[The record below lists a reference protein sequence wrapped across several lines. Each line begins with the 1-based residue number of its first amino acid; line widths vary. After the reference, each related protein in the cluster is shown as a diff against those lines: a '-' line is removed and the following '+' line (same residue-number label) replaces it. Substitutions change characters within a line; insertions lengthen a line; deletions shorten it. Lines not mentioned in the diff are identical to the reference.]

1 MGEKEFEK
9 EFNKLTYSHEV
20 SIVFNDFLDYVI
32 DMFTIN
38 PDTKL
43 FNCKGYKDKEY
54 EYFYNMFRELVLWTQ
69 EELEHKPFFDGLGTF
84 YEDIVQ
90 SKYKAGTTGQFFT
103 PMDVTRLMTRLV
115 DDEEDPVED
124 VKCVYDCAC
133 GSSRTLLSHHAQRPY
148 DLCFGW
154 DLDST
159 SVKMSV
165 INFLLHGVKGSV
177 CHMNSL
183 SLEFFTGFKVNEFID
198 LGKPFTVYQCR
209 DLRESQVFIGH
220 NTKQDVVTVKEE
232 ERPVVV
238 NAMDKTKQTTLI

>member
-1 MGEKEFEK
+1 MSEKEFEK
-9 EFNKLTYSHEV
+9 EFNKLTYAHEV

-32 DMFTIN
+32 DLFTIN

-43 FNCKGYKDKEY
+43 FNYKKYTEKEY
-54 EYFYNMFRELVLWTQ
+54 EYFNNMFRELVFWTQ
-69 EELEHKPFFDGLGTF
+69 EALEHRPFFDGLGTF

-90 SKYKAGTTGQFFT
+90 SKYKAGTSGQFFT
-103 PMDVTRLMTRLV
+103 PADVTRLMTELV
-115 DDEEDPVED
+115 TPEKGPVEE
-124 VKCVYDCAC
+124 VKRVYDCAC

-148 DLCFGW
+148 DICVGW

-177 CHMNSL
+177 CQMNSL

-198 LGKPFTVYQCR
+198 LGMPFTVYQCQ
-209 DLRESQVFIGH
+209 DLRESQIFIGD
-220 NTKQDVVTVKEE
+220 NNYNALSVREADEQIVEEIMKETV
-232 ERPVVV
+232 
-238 NAMDKTKQTTLI
+238 QTTLI